1 MSELNTSPLS
11 AEVVLP
17 TLREAYDK
25 LHKKYKKQKVRKL
38 EEADALLEEQ
48 KHRSAEFC
56 EAADAYIQELSAEN
70 LQLKAQFEESD
81 IQALQNRLRWFERK
95 YIESQNDV
103 VREQARN
110 LELQKHIVDLESS
123 ARAVVP
129 RDDPDSLYPSQP
141 PPFDMQTTQEEAH
154 MQGMY
159 TQDGDLPSQPQGMVD
174 SRIDLGSPHSSQLP
188 QSAIQTSQG
197 VPAQEGVHRSPQSL
211 PIKETQE
218 TNMGEHKMQHAIIE
232 AESDQQMDVLHREG
246 VEAIDPSPECRDHL
260 IGAAQGIEASDPSPE
275 CRDIAMPTA
284 GNGNT
289 AGNLALEISKKEND
303 ELRDCETYCAHVT
316 DLTARNLHL
325 RKVMEGLLEE
335 RKLLQNLLQQMMN
348 LSLTTDSRM
357 QVGSP
362 PKIIFMH
369 PATGLT
375 FKLEEATQDNTLLGG
390 CKETVLEY
398 KVISLGTLV
407 NTAPAWMREDII
419 FNIDQFH
426 HFLSQLHNAASGG
439 IS

>member
-1 MSELNTSPLS
+1 MS
-11 AEVVLP
+11 AVV
-17 TLREAYDK
+17 K
-25 LHKKYKKQKVRKL
+25 LWCKCRILYHLLHVSRDCCVWFMSGL
-38 EEADALLEEQ
+38 IGAD
-48 KHRSAEFC
+48 
-56 EAADAYIQELSAEN
+56 
-70 LQLKAQFEESD
+70 
-81 IQALQNRLRWFERK
+81 
-95 YIESQNDV
+95 
-103 VREQARN
+103 

-159 TQDGDLPSQPQGMVD
+159 TQDGDLPSQPQAMVD
-174 SRIDLGSPHSSQLP
+174 ARNDLGSPHSSQLP

-197 VPAQEGVHRSPQSL
+197 VPAQEGVHRSPQGL

-232 AESDQQMDVLHREG
+232 AESDQQMDLLHCEG
-246 VEAIDPSPECRDHL
+246 VKAIDPSPECRDHL
-260 IGAAQGIEASDPSPE
+260 IDAAQGLEGSEPSPE

-325 RKVMEGLLEE
+325 RK
-335 RKLLQNLLQQMMN
+335 
-348 LSLTTDSRM
+348 
-357 QVGSP
+357 
-362 PKIIFMH
+362 
-369 PATGLT
+369 
-375 FKLEEATQDNTLLGG
+375 
-390 CKETVLEY
+390 
-398 KVISLGTLV
+398 GTSNVCL
-407 NTAPAWMREDII
+407 
-419 FNIDQFH
+419 FH
-426 HFLSQLHNAASGG
+426 YVHWC
-439 IS
+439 

>member
-11 AEVVLP
+11 AELVLP
-17 TLREAYDK
+17 T
-25 LHKKYKKQKVRKL
+25 VRKL

-70 LQLKAQFEESD
+70 LQLKAQFDESD

-129 RDDPDSLYPSQP
+129 RDGPDSLYPSQP

-159 TQDGDLPSQPQGMVD
+159 TQDGDLPSQPQAMVD
-174 SRIDLGSPHSSQLP
+174 SRNDLGSPHSSQLP

-197 VPAQEGVHRSPQSL
+197 V
-211 PIKETQE
+211 
-218 TNMGEHKMQHAIIE
+218 E
-232 AESDQQMDVLHREG
+232 AR
-246 VEAIDPSPECRDHL
+246 DPYPECRDHL
-260 IGAAQGIEASDPSPE
+260 IDAAQGLEASEPSPE

-348 LSLTTDSRM
+348 LSLTTDSRAR
-357 QVGSP
+357 VGSP

-375 FKLEEATQDNTLLGG
+375 FKLEEATQDKTLLGG

-426 HFLSQLHNAASGG
+426 HFLSQLHNAASGA